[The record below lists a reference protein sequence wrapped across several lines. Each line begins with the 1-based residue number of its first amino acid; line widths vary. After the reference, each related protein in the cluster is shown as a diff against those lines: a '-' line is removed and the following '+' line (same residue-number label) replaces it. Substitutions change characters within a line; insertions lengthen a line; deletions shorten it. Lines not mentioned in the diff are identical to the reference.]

1 MSPPSGP
8 SFGHPPLRRVLV
20 TGASGFLGSHLT
32 RRLLGAGCEVHATSR
47 DQRSSETPGLV
58 WWCSDTAELREA
70 RSVFKDVKPDVIFHL
85 AGAVGADPTLERVL
99 PTYHSLLTSTVNL
112 LSAAA
117 EYGCQ
122 RIILIGSF
130 TEPLPS
136 SPNPIPQAPY
146 AAAKWAASAYGRMFH
161 ALHSTPVVILRPF
174 MTYGP
179 GQHPSKLV
187 PSVIRSLL
195 RDAAPK
201 VTSGRTKAD
210 WIYVSDVIDAFLTA
224 SSAPGLNGTTLDLG
238 TGELTTVKSVIDELA
253 AAIGTDAIP
262 LFGALPDRPFENE
275 VAANTASAAERLG
288 WRATTSLKDGLRQT
302 VDWYRSQLS

>member
-1 MSPPSGP
+1 
-8 SFGHPPLRRVLV
+8 
-20 TGASGFLGSHLT
+20 
-32 RRLLGAGCEVHATSR
+32 
-47 DQRSSETPGLV
+47 
-58 WWCSDTAELREA
+58 
-70 RSVFKDVKPDVIFHL
+70 
-85 AGAVGADPTLERVL
+85 
-99 PTYHSLLTSTVNL
+99 
-112 LSAAA
+112 
-117 EYGCQ
+117 
-122 RIILIGSF
+122 
-130 TEPLPS
+130 
-136 SPNPIPQAPY
+136 
-146 AAAKWAASAYGRMFH
+146 
-161 ALHSTPVVILRPF
+161 

>member
-1 MSPPSGP
+1 
-8 SFGHPPLRRVLV
+8 VL
-20 TGASGFLGSHLT
+20 
-32 RRLLGAGCEVHATSR
+32 
-47 DQRSSETPGLV
+47 
-58 WWCSDTAELREA
+58 
-70 RSVFKDVKPDVIFHL
+70 KDVKPEVIFHL
-85 AGAVGADPTLERVL
+85 AGAVGADTTLERVL

-112 LSAAA
+112 LSAAT

-122 RIILIGSF
+122 RIILIGSL

-179 GQHPSKLV
+179 GQHPSKLI
-187 PSVIRSLL
+187 PSVIRSFL

-201 VTSGRTKAD
+201 VASGRTKAD

-224 SSAPGLNGTTLDLG
+224 SSAPGLNGATLDLG
-238 TGELTTVKSVIDELA
+238 TGNLTTVKSVIAELA
-253 AAIGTDAIP
+253 ATIGTDAIP

-275 VAANTASAAERLG
+275 TAANTAPAAERLG